1 MVIFNPNY
9 TPKQLKR
16 LVAELSKMRG
26 RHTDLVSIYVPAG
39 YNLNEIRNLVF
50 NEAATA
56 ENIKSRTTR
65 KNVTTALERAG
76 QKLKNYKVTPENG
89 LIILCGNISENEG
102 QTDMRIWEI
111 IPPEPVTTRIYRCDQ
126 TFVLEPLMGMI
137 REREN
142 YGLISIDTHEATI
155 AFLRGKAINVVVK
168 KTSHVPG
175 KQRKGGQSSIRFSRI
190 REEILFKFM
199 KDFGDIVNKTFESE
213 KDIIGIIVGGPGQI
227 KDDFINGNFLAESVK
242 KKILGIRDTGYAGE
256 DGLRELVDRSADI
269 LKEASVM
276 KEKELLN
283 KFFEHL
289 KKDTRLVTYGFLEVE
304 KALSLGAV
312 DTLIVSEGFEFK
324 AYSIKCMSCG
334 HEEEVVKRL
343 EHAPAV
349 CPKCG
354 AQITPEEIDVFAK
367 LEELAKNTGAKFE
380 LVSVETQEGAQ
391 FLQLGGIGAI
401 LRYVVE

>member
-1 MVIFNPNY
+1 
-9 TPKQLKR
+9 
-16 LVAELSKMRG
+16 MRG
-26 RHTDLVSIYVPAG
+26 RHTDLVSIYIPAG
-39 YNLNEIRNLVF
+39 YNINEIRNLVF

-199 KDFGDIVNKTFESE
+199 KDFGDLVNKTFETE
-213 KDIIGIIVGGPGQI
+213 KDVLGIIVGGPGQI
-227 KDDFINGNFLAESVK
+227 KDDFVNGNFLAEFVK

-256 DGLRELVDRSADI
+256 DGLRELVDRSSDI

-304 KALSLGAV
+304 KALSIGAV

-324 AYSIKCMSCG
+324 AYSIKCPACG
-334 HEEEVVKRL
+334 HEEEIVKRA
-343 EHAPAV
+343 EHAPTA

-380 LVSVETQEGAQ
+380 LVSQDTQEGAQ

>member
-1 MVIFNPNY
+1 
-9 TPKQLKR
+9 
-16 LVAELSKMRG
+16 MRG
-26 RHTDLVSIYVPAG
+26 RHTDLVSIYVPKG

-126 TFVLEPLMGMI
+126 TFVLEPLQGMI

-155 AFLRGKAINVVVK
+155 AFLRGKAINAVVK

-199 KDFGDIVNKTFESE
+199 KDFGDIANKTFEAE
-213 KDIIGIIVGGPGQI
+213 KDVLGIIVGGPGQI
-227 KDDFINGNFLAESVK
+227 KDDFVNGNFLAESVK

-256 DGLRELVDRSADI
+256 DGLRELVERSSDI

-276 KEKELLN
+276 KEKEIIN

-304 KALSLGAV
+304 KAMSLGAV

-334 HEEEVVKRL
+334 HEAEVVKRA
-343 EHAPAV
+343 EHAPTV

-367 LEELAKNTGAKFE
+367 LEELAKETGAKFE

-401 LRYVVE
+401 LRYIIE

>member
-1 MVIFNPNY
+1 MNPNY

-39 YNLNEIRNLVF
+39 YNLNEIRTLVF

-65 KNVTTALERAG
+65 KNVTGALERVG
-76 QKLKNYKVTPENG
+76 QRLKGYKTTPENG
-89 LIILCGNISENEG
+89 LVIFCGNVSEKEG
-102 QTDMRIWEI
+102 QTDMRLWEI
-111 IPPEPVTTRIYRCDQ
+111 IPPEPITTRIYRCDQ
-126 TFVLEPLMGMI
+126 TFVLDPLMSMV

-155 AFLRGKAINVVVK
+155 AFLRGKAINVMFK

-190 REEILFKFM
+190 REEILFNFL
-199 KDFGDIVNKTFESE
+199 KDFGEVVNKTFEAE
-213 KDIIGIIVGGPGQI
+213 KDVLGIIVGGPGQI
-227 KDDFINGNFLAESVK
+227 KEDFVNGNFLSEAVK

-256 DGLRELVDRSADI
+256 DGLKELVERSSDI

-304 KALSLGAV
+304 KALSIGAV
-312 DTLIVSEGFEFK
+312 DTLIVSENFEFK
-324 AYSIKCMSCG
+324 AYSIKCLACG
-334 HEEEVVKRL
+334 HEEEMVKRA
-343 EHAPAV
+343 EHAPTT

-367 LEELAKNTGAKFE
+367 LEEMAKNTGAKFE
-380 LVSVETQEGAQ
+380 LVSAETQEGVQ

>member
-1 MVIFNPNY
+1 
-9 TPKQLKR
+9 
-16 LVAELSKMRG
+16 MRG
-26 RHTDLVSIYVPAG
+26 RHTDLVSVYVPKG

-76 QKLKNYKVTPENG
+76 QKLKNYKVTPDNG

-142 YGLISIDTHEATI
+142 YGLLSIDTHEATI
-155 AFLRGKAINVVVK
+155 AFLRGKAINVVAK

-199 KDFGDIVNKTFESE
+199 KDFGEIANKIFESE
-213 KDIIGIIVGGPGQI
+213 KDVLGIIVGGPGQI
-227 KDDFINGNFLAESVK
+227 KDDFVNGNFLSEAVK
-242 KKILGIRDTGYAGE
+242 RKILGIRDTGYAGE
-256 DGLRELVDRSADI
+256 DGLRELVERSADI

-276 KEKELLN
+276 KEKEIIN

-304 KALSLGAV
+304 KALALGAV

-334 HEEEVVKRL
+334 HEEEVVKRA
-343 EHAPAV
+343 EHAPTI

-354 AQITPEEIDVFAK
+354 SQITPEEIDVFAK

-380 LVSVETQEGAQ
+380 LVSAETQEGAQ

-401 LRYVVE
+401 LRYVIE

>member
-1 MVIFNPNY
+1 
-9 TPKQLKR
+9 
-16 LVAELSKMRG
+16 MRG
-26 RHTDLVSIYVPAG
+26 RHTDLVSVYVPKG
-39 YNLNEIRNLVF
+39 YNINEIRNLVF

-89 LIILCGNISENEG
+89 LVILCGNISENEG

-142 YGLISIDTHEATI
+142 YGLLSIDTHEATI
-155 AFLRGKAINVVVK
+155 AFLRGKSINVVAK

-199 KDFGDIVNKTFESE
+199 KDFGEIANKIFESE
-213 KDIIGIIVGGPGQI
+213 KDVLGIIVGGPGQI
-227 KDDFINGNFLAESVK
+227 KDDFVNGNFLSEAVK
-242 KKILGIRDTGYAGE
+242 RKILGIRDTGYAGE
-256 DGLRELVDRSADI
+256 DGLRELVERSSDI

-276 KEKELLN
+276 KEKEILN

-324 AYSIKCMSCG
+324 AYAIKCMSCG
-334 HEEEVVKRL
+334 HEEEIVKRA
-343 EHAPAV
+343 EHAPTV

-354 AQITPEEIDVFAK
+354 SQITPVEIDVFAK

-380 LVSVETQEGAQ
+380 LVSRDTQEGAQ

-401 LRYVVE
+401 LRYVIE

>member
-1 MVIFNPNY
+1 
-9 TPKQLKR
+9 
-16 LVAELSKMRG
+16 MRG
-26 RHTDLVSIYVPAG
+26 RHTDLVSVYVPKG

-126 TFVLEPLMGMI
+126 TFVLEPLQGMI

-155 AFLRGKAINVVVK
+155 AFLRGKAISVAAK

-199 KDFGDIVNKTFESE
+199 KDFGEIVNKTFESE
-213 KDIIGIIVGGPGQI
+213 KDVLGIIVGGPGQI
-227 KDDFINGNFLAESVK
+227 KDDFVNGNFLAESIK
-242 KKILGIRDTGYAGE
+242 RKILGIRDTGYAGE
-256 DGLRELVDRSADI
+256 DGLRELVERSSDI
-269 LKEASVM
+269 LKEASIM
-276 KEKELLN
+276 KEKEILN

-289 KKDTRLVTYGFLEVE
+289 KRDTRLVTYGFLEVE
-304 KALSLGAV
+304 KAMSLGAV

-334 HEEEVVKRL
+334 HEEEIVKRA

-367 LEELAKNTGAKFE
+367 LEELAKEMGTKFE
-380 LVSVETQEGAQ
+380 LVSHDTQEGAQ

-401 LRYVVE
+401 LRYVME

>member
-1 MVIFNPNY
+1 
-9 TPKQLKR
+9 
-16 LVAELSKMRG
+16 MRG
-26 RHTDLVSIYVPAG
+26 RHTDLVSIYIPKG
-39 YNLNEIRNLVF
+39 YNINEIRNLVF

-89 LIILCGNISENEG
+89 LAILCGNISENEG

-126 TFVLEPLMGMI
+126 TFVLEPLQDMI

-142 YGLISIDTHEATI
+142 YGLISIDTHEATV
-155 AFLRGKAINVVVK
+155 AFLRGKAISVAVK

-199 KDFGDIVNKTFESE
+199 KDFGDLVNKTFEVE
-213 KDIIGIIVGGPGQI
+213 KDIVGIIVGGPGQI
-227 KDDFINGNFLAESVK
+227 KDEFVNGNFLFESVK
-242 KKILGIRDTGYAGE
+242 KKILGIKDTGYAGE
-256 DGLRELVDRSADI
+256 DGLRELVERSSDI

-276 KEKELLN
+276 KEKEILN

-304 KALSLGAV
+304 KAMSIGAV

-324 AYSIKCMSCG
+324 AYSIKCTACS
-334 HEEEVVKRL
+334 HEDEIVKRA
-343 EHAPAV
+343 EHAPTF
-349 CPKCG
+349 CPKCS
-354 AQITPEEIDVFAK
+354 AQITPDEIDVFAK

-391 FLQLGGIGAI
+391 FIQLGGIGAI